1 MSKESQKLIKNGLWD
16 NNPALVQILGLCP
29 LLAVS
34 NTLINATGLGLA
46 TIFVLTLSNTL
57 VSATRRYLRPEIR
70 IPVFVLLI
78 ASAVTLCQILIQA
91 YAYPLYQSLGIYLP
105 LIVTNCVII
114 ARAEAYAV
122 KNPLKYAALDG
133 LMMGIGF
140 ALVIIILGAM
150 REILANGTL
159 LAGAD
164 ILFGDTAKHWQIT
177 LAHINSGIILA
188 ALPPGAFICYGL
200 LIAGKNALDDLFE
213 RRRLRHKNHFQT
225 PPKHQPAEPSHPV

>member
-1 MSKESQKLIKNGLWD
+1 MTEESKKLIKNGLWD

-34 NTLINATGLGLA
+34 NTLINALGLGFA
-46 TIFVLTLSNTL
+46 TVFVMTLSNVL
-57 VSATRRYLRPEIR
+57 VSSTRRYLRPEIR

-78 ASAVTLCQILIQA
+78 AGAVTLVQVLVQA
-91 YAYPLYQSLGIYLP
+91 YAYPLYQTLGIYLP

-122 KNPLKYAALDG
+122 KAAVPYAALDG
-133 LMMGIGF
+133 FMMGLGF
-140 ALVIIILGAM
+140 TAVIAMLGAL
-150 REILANGTL
+150 REILADGTL

-164 ILFGDTAKHWQIT
+164 LLFGPAAKSWKIT
-177 LAHINSGIILA
+177 LAHIDSGIILA

-200 LIAGKNALDDLFE
+200 LVAGKNALDNLFAE
-213 RRRLRHKNHFQT
+213 RRRLQPQT
-225 PPKHQPAEPSHPV
+225 ASRQTVPDSASGKV